1 MGEKIRSNQMPC
13 TGQMKEV
20 THLRA
25 HLFLRYHLLLYVPEF
40 CRDFVLIIKTNG
52 SGGPGFLLRSG
63 GIFKPSLQPAA
74 RRGFVKGPEM
84 LTKKTGTNC
93 VHRSEAIA
101 KGGRRAD
108 REREKKDRDIYY
120 EKYYG
125 RGG

>member
-1 MGEKIRSNQMPC
+1 MPC

-52 SGGPGFLLRSG
+52 GGGPGFLLRSG

-93 VHRSEAIA
+93 VHRSEADGPI
-101 KGGRRAD
+101 
-108 REREKKDRDIYY
+108 EREGRKTGIYIMKNTMVAGE
-120 EKYYG
+120 EKNGHCGKNYK
-125 RGG
+125 